1 MASQTALKG
10 EIKVDTIFLPK
21 PTVAFNAPAPA
32 SNAFSLFSLLSL
44 WFSFWSISNSFL
56 SCLLPNLRILIIPWT
71 AWVSTLNP
79 PVFLSVESAEP
90 GNKD

>member
-56 SCLLPNLRILIIPWT
+56 SCLLPNLRILIIPFT
-71 AWVSTLNP
+71 ALVSTANP
-79 PVFLSVESAEP
+79 SDFFSVVSTEP